1 MIIGLTG
8 GIASGKSTVSNY
20 LRELGA
26 FIIDSDQVAHNII
39 EKDKPAYQKIVKR
52 FGSSILDKNREIN
65 RSRLAR
71 IIFDDYEKKRK
82 LEEITHPYILDEIY
96 KKMEEM
102 KDKYRII
109 ILDAP
114 LLFET
119 GLDRAVDQT
128 WVVYV
133 NREIQLERLIKRD
146 QLSSQEGVKRI
157 EAQLS
162 LEKKKEMADFIID
175 NNGSIKQLRLM
186 VQKKWRAVNED

>member
-26 FIIDSDQVAHNII
+26 FIIDSDKVAHSII
-39 EKDKPAYQKIVKR
+39 KKDKPAYQKIEER
-52 FGSSILDKNREIN
+52 FGSSILDKSGEIN
-65 RSRLAR
+65 RSRLAG
-71 IIFDDYEKKRK
+71 IIFDDYEKKRE
-82 LEEITHPYILDEIY
+82 LEEITHPFILDEIY
-96 KKMEEM
+96 EKMEEI

-114 LLFET
+114 LLYET

-133 NREIQLERLIKRD
+133 DKELQLERLMKRD
-146 QLSSQEGVKRI
+146 QLSYNEAAKRI
-157 EAQLS
+157 NAQLS
-162 LEKKKEMADFIID
+162 LEKKKEMADFVID
-175 NNGSIKQLRLM
+175 NNGSIKQLKLI
-186 VQKKWRAVNED
+186 VYKKWRAVNED